1 VTVSR
6 GIRITSF
13 NFVQRTPDSPR
24 LMMWRPVMDTE
35 ILVGVIAFLTVATIS
50 GSLFHILKNLG
61 R

>member
-1 VTVSR
+1 M
-6 GIRITSF
+6 
-13 NFVQRTPDSPR
+13 QRPR
-24 LMMWRPVMDTE
+24 LRARLIVWRLVMDTE